1 MAKVL
6 SIEVGA
12 TLTEIVEMDYK
23 VRNPKVYKSL
33 MISTPEGVLDEG
45 MLFGFEHFADALKKM
60 LKLKGFK
67 AKKSIFSVSSNR
79 IASRE
84 VEIPHLKD
92 NQIRD
97 YVLANASDYFP
108 VDVSEYNI
116 SYSVLEH
123 LQNEDGGKAIR
134 INALA
139 VPTELIQSYQEF
151 AKAAGLELEAI
162 DYDGNSLY
170 QAVKKECGVGSQIVI
185 KIDEKST
192 IVTVMKDGVQS
203 LTRTVPYGIEEA
215 VDTIIYSHIYSDNT
229 SHSEAISYLRTV
241 KCVNPAFDMEAYRQ
255 AKAEERAKALA
266 QAQADAVEGASGE
279 NPEGDQNA
287 DNFGQGM
294 DFFGFNGSGDG
305 ASFGSGEGGSFGGDA
320 SGDAFGGSDSFG
332 SSDAFG
338 GDNGGSFGA
347 GGSGDTF
354 GGDASGSSDAF
365 GGSSAMSG
373 TAAMLSSDGSASV
386 SVATLEE
393 EEDVSPQLRE
403 IREHVTFSF
412 ENLVSGL
419 STVLDLYYSRTK
431 GQKVDR
437 VLLTGIGGTIQG
449 MAELITNTLDVP
461 AQQIGS
467 LEGIQ
472 LGKVFKSGIFG
483 EYIGC
488 IGATVKPVDFLVKEK
503 KVKTAGTDIVSIG
516 RLVLIGCVGA
526 SVVMLAL
533 SVPPYL
539 DAKNNN
545 KTLRSQLQSVV
556 SIIPIYQ
563 KYTLS
568 KQAYEFVNDAYSLKD
583 EPTAHIVEF
592 LEEME
597 EKMPADVLVSTI
609 NSDNDSVSITMSVS
623 TKEEAADVY
632 EQFCTFKSLEY
643 VTIEN
648 ITDETTDAG
657 DGLVTFTV
665 VGLYAEKSEED
676 LEGEEAVEGEE
687 DVTTSEDSEAVES
700 TEDTAV
706 TSEDNAVN
714 ESSNSGNGSTDE
726 EDDSG
731 NGSTDEE
738 TESDAGSTDEAE
750 ESSET
755 ESTGE

>member
-6 SIEVGA
+6 SIEIGT

-45 MLFGFEHFADALKKM
+45 MLYGYEHFADALKKM
-60 LKLKGFK
+60 IKSKGFK
-67 AKKSIFSVSSNR
+67 AKKAIFSISSNR

-84 VEIPHLKD
+84 VEIPYLKE

-108 VDVSEYNI
+108 VDITEYNI
-116 SYSVLEH
+116 SYSILEH

-139 VPTELIQSYQEF
+139 VPNELLESYREF
-151 AKAAGLELEAI
+151 AKEAGLELEAI

-203 LTRTVPYGIEEA
+203 LTRNVPYGIEEA

-241 KCVNPAFDMEAYRQ
+241 KCVNPAFDMEAYRK
-255 AKAEERAKALA
+255 AKAEEKAKALA
-266 QAQADAVEGASGE
+266 EAKAQAAGEG
-279 NPEGDQNA
+279 GDSDSQDGAGQNI
-287 DNFGQGM
+287 DGFGQGM
-294 DFFGFNGSGDG
+294 DFFGFNGDGSESDGSGISPDG
-305 ASFGSGEGGSFGGDA
+305 SDAFGSGADGS
-320 SGDAFGGSDSFG
+320 SDAFVSGADG

-338 GDNGGSFGA
+338 SGA
-347 GGSGDTF
+347 D
-354 GGDASGSSDAF
+354 GSSDAF
-365 GGSSAMSG
+365 GSGTADSGSYSSASAMS
-373 TAAMLSSDGSASV
+373 MDKSAS
-386 SVATLEE
+386 SGVAVIEDE
-393 EEDVSPQLRE
+393 EEDVSPQLLE

-431 GQKVDR
+431 GQKIDR

-449 MAELITNTLDVP
+449 MDELITNTLDIP
-461 AQQIGS
+461 AQQIRS

-488 IGATVKPVDFLVKEK
+488 IGATIKPVDFLIKEK
-503 KVKTAGTDIVSIG
+503 KVKNAGTDIVSIG
-516 RLVLIGCVGA
+516 RLVFIGCVGA
-526 SVVMLAL
+526 SVVMLAMSL
-533 SVPPYL
+533 PPYL
-539 DAKNNN
+539 DASNTN

-568 KQAYEFVNDAYSLKD
+568 KQAYEFVNDAYSQKD
-583 EPTAHIVEF
+583 EPVAHIVEF

-609 NSDNDSVSITMSVS
+609 NSDNDSISITMSVS

-632 EQFCTFKSLEY
+632 QQFCTFKSLEY

-648 ITDETTDAG
+648 LTDETTDAG
-657 DGLVTFTV
+657 DGLVTFTL
-665 VGLYAEKSEED
+665 VGVYVEKSEED
-676 LEGEEAVEGEE
+676 VEGEE
-687 DVTTSEDSEAVES
+687 GEIENTEETESVEAAEEGDVVFSSEDTSAEGSSVSGSGA
-700 TEDTAV
+700 TDEDLGE
-706 TSEDNAVN
+706 EDA
-714 ESSNSGNGSTDE
+714 GDGSTDE
-726 EDDSG
+726 ESG
-731 NGSTDEE
+731 ADEELEESADGGTEESAADETSTD
-738 TESDAGSTDEAE
+738 
-750 ESSET
+750 
-755 ESTGE
+755 

>member
-6 SIEVGA
+6 SIEIGT

-45 MLFGFEHFADALKKM
+45 MLYGYEHFADALKKM
-60 LKLKGFK
+60 IKSKGFK
-67 AKKSIFSVSSNR
+67 AKKAIFSISSNR

-84 VEIPHLKD
+84 VEIPYLKE

-97 YVLANASDYFP
+97 YVLANATDYFP
-108 VDVSEYNI
+108 VDITEYNI
-116 SYSVLEH
+116 SYSILEH

-134 INALA
+134 VNALA
-139 VPTELIQSYQEF
+139 VPNELLESYREF
-151 AKAAGLELEAI
+151 AKEAGLELEAI

-170 QAVKKECGVGSQIVI
+170 QAVKKECSVGSQIVI

-241 KCVNPAFDMEAYRQ
+241 KCVNPAFDMEAYRK
-255 AKAEERAKALA
+255 AKAEEKAKALA
-266 QAQADAVEGASGE
+266 EAQAQAAGEG
-279 NPEGDQNA
+279 GDSDSQDGAGQNI
-287 DNFGQGM
+287 DGFGQGM
-294 DFFGFNGSGDG
+294 DFFGFNGDG
-305 ASFGSGEGGSFGGDA
+305 SESDGSGISPDG
-320 SGDAFGGSDSFG
+320 
-332 SSDAFG
+332 SDAFG
-338 GDNGGSFGA
+338 SSGA
-347 GGSGDTF
+347 D
-354 GGDASGSSDAF
+354 SGSSDAF
-365 GGSSAMSG
+365 GSGADGSSDAFGSGTADSGSYSSASAMS
-373 TAAMLSSDGSASV
+373 MDESAS
-386 SVATLEE
+386 SGVAVIEDEE
-393 EEDVSPQLRE
+393 EEVSPQLLE

-431 GQKVDR
+431 GQKIDR

-449 MAELITNTLDVP
+449 MDELITNTLDVP
-461 AQQIGS
+461 AQQIRS

-488 IGATVKPVDFLVKEK
+488 IGATIKPVDFLIKEK
-503 KVKTAGTDIVSIG
+503 KVKNAGTDIVSIG
-516 RLVLIGCVGA
+516 RLVFIGCVGA
-526 SVVMLAL
+526 SVVMLAMSL
-533 SVPPYL
+533 PPYL
-539 DAKNNN
+539 DASNTN

-568 KQAYEFVNDAYSLKD
+568 KQAYEFVNDAYSQKD
-583 EPTAHIVEF
+583 EPVAHIVEF

-609 NSDNDSVSITMSVS
+609 NSDNDSISITMSVS

-632 EQFCTFKSLEY
+632 QQFCTFKSLEY

-648 ITDETTDAG
+648 LTDETTDAG
-657 DGLVTFTV
+657 DGLVTFTL
-665 VGLYAEKSEED
+665 VGVYAEKSEED
-676 LEGEEAVEGEE
+676 VEGEE
-687 DVTTSEDSEAVES
+687 GEIENTEETESVEAAEDGDVVFSSEDTSAEGSSVSGSGA
-700 TEDTAV
+700 TDEDLGE
-706 TSEDNAVN
+706 EDA
-714 ESSNSGNGSTDE
+714 GDGSTDE
-726 EDDSG
+726 ESG
-731 NGSTDEE
+731 ADEELEESADEGTEESAADETSTD
-738 TESDAGSTDEAE
+738 
-750 ESSET
+750 
-755 ESTGE
+755 

>member
-6 SIEVGA
+6 SIEIGT

-45 MLFGFEHFADALKKM
+45 MLYGYEHFADALKKM
-60 LKLKGFK
+60 IKSKGFK
-67 AKKSIFSVSSNR
+67 AKKAIFSISSNR

-84 VEIPHLKD
+84 VEIPYLKE

-108 VDVSEYNI
+108 VDIAEYNI
-116 SYSVLEH
+116 SYSILEH

-139 VPTELIQSYQEF
+139 VPNELLESYREF
-151 AKAAGLELEAI
+151 AKEAGLELEAI

-241 KCVNPAFDMEAYRQ
+241 KCVNPAFDMEAYRK
-255 AKAEERAKALA
+255 AKAEEKAKALA
-266 QAQADAVEGASGE
+266 EAQAQAAGEGGDSD
-279 NPEGDQNA
+279 NEGQNG
-287 DNFGQGM
+287 DGQGIDGLGQGM
-294 DFFGFNGSGDG
+294 DFFGFNGDGSESDGSGISPDG
-305 ASFGSGEGGSFGGDA
+305 SDAFGSGAD
-320 SGDAFGGSDSFG
+320 G

-338 GDNGGSFGA
+338 
-347 GGSGDTF
+347 SGTAD
-354 GGDASGSSDAF
+354 SGSYSSA
-365 GGSSAMSG
+365 SAMS
-373 TAAMLSSDGSASV
+373 MDESAS
-386 SVATLEE
+386 SGVAVIEDEE
-393 EEDVSPQLRE
+393 EEVSPQLLE

-431 GQKVDR
+431 GQKIDR

-449 MAELITNTLDVP
+449 MDELITNTLDVP
-461 AQQIGS
+461 AQQIRS

-488 IGATVKPVDFLVKEK
+488 IGATIKPVDFLIKEK
-503 KVKTAGTDIVSIG
+503 KVKNAGTDIVSIG
-516 RLVLIGCVGA
+516 RLVFIGCVGA
-526 SVVMLAL
+526 SVVMLAMSL
-533 SVPPYL
+533 PPYL
-539 DAKNNN
+539 DASNTN

-568 KQAYEFVNDAYSLKD
+568 KQAYEFVNDAYSQKD
-583 EPTAHIVEF
+583 EPVAHIVEF

-609 NSDNDSVSITMSVS
+609 NSDNDSISITMSVS

-632 EQFCTFKSLEY
+632 QQFCTFKSLEY

-648 ITDETTDAG
+648 LTDETTDAG
-657 DGLVTFTV
+657 DGLVTFTL
-665 VGLYAEKSEED
+665 VGVYAEKSEED
-676 LEGEEAVEGEE
+676 VEGEE
-687 DVTTSEDSEAVES
+687 GEIENTEETESVEAAEEGDVVFSSEDTSAEGSSVSGSGA
-700 TEDTAV
+700 TDEDLGE
-706 TSEDNAVN
+706 EDA
-714 ESSNSGNGSTDE
+714 GDGSTDE
-726 EDDSG
+726 ESG
-731 NGSTDEE
+731 ADEELEESADGGTEESAADETSTD
-738 TESDAGSTDEAE
+738 
-750 ESSET
+750 
-755 ESTGE
+755 

>member
-6 SIEVGA
+6 SIEIGT

-45 MLFGFEHFADALKKM
+45 MLYGYEHFADALKKM
-60 LKLKGFK
+60 IKSKGFK
-67 AKKSIFSVSSNR
+67 AKKAIFSISSNR

-84 VEIPHLKD
+84 VEIPYLKE

-97 YVLANASDYFP
+97 YVLANATDYFP
-108 VDVSEYNI
+108 VDITEYNI
-116 SYSVLEH
+116 SYSILEH

-139 VPTELIQSYQEF
+139 VPNELLESYREF
-151 AKAAGLELEAI
+151 AKEAGLELEAI

-241 KCVNPAFDMEAYRQ
+241 KCVNPAFDMEAYRK
-255 AKAEERAKALA
+255 AKAEEKAKALA
-266 QAQADAVEGASGE
+266 EAQAQAAGEG
-279 NPEGDQNA
+279 GDSDSQDGAGQNI
-287 DNFGQGM
+287 DGFGQGM
-294 DFFGFNGSGDG
+294 DFFGFNGDGSESDGSGISPDG
-305 ASFGSGEGGSFGGDA
+305 SDAFGSSGADSGSSDAFGSGADG
-320 SGDAFGGSDSFG
+320 SGDAFGGSGTDSG
-332 SSDAFG
+332 NSVAFG
-338 GDNGGSFGA
+338 
-347 GGSGDTF
+347 
-354 GGDASGSSDAF
+354 
-365 GGSSAMSG
+365 SG
-373 TAAMLSSDGSASV
+373 TADSGSYSSAGAMSMDGSAGSG
-386 SVATLEE
+386 VAVIEDE
-393 EEDVSPQLRE
+393 EEDVSPQLLE

-431 GQKVDR
+431 GQKIDR

-449 MAELITNTLDVP
+449 MDELITNTLDVP
-461 AQQIGS
+461 AQQIRS

-488 IGATVKPVDFLVKEK
+488 IGATIKPVDFLIKEK
-503 KVKTAGTDIVSIG
+503 KVKNAGTDIVSIG
-516 RLVLIGCVGA
+516 RLVFIGCVGA
-526 SVVMLAL
+526 SVVMLAMSL
-533 SVPPYL
+533 PPYL
-539 DAKNNN
+539 DASNTN

-568 KQAYEFVNDAYSLKD
+568 KQAYEFVNDAYSQKD
-583 EPTAHIVEF
+583 EPVAHIVEF

-609 NSDNDSVSITMSVS
+609 NSDNDSISITMSVS

-632 EQFCTFKSLEY
+632 QQFCTFKSLEY

-648 ITDETTDAG
+648 LTDETTDAG
-657 DGLVTFTV
+657 DGLVTFTL
-665 VGLYAEKSEED
+665 VGVYAEKSEED
-676 LEGEEAVEGEE
+676 VEGEE
-687 DVTTSEDSEAVES
+687 GEIDNTEETESVEAAEDGDVVFSSEDTSAEGSSVSGSGA
-700 TEDTAV
+700 TDEDLGE
-706 TSEDNAVN
+706 EDA
-714 ESSNSGNGSTDE
+714 GDGSTDE
-726 EDDSG
+726 ELEESADGGTEESAADET
-731 NGSTDEE
+731 STD
-738 TESDAGSTDEAE
+738 
-750 ESSET
+750 
-755 ESTGE
+755 

>member
-6 SIEVGA
+6 SIEIGT

-45 MLFGFEHFADALKKM
+45 MLYGYEHFADALKKM
-60 LKLKGFK
+60 IKSKGFK
-67 AKKSIFSVSSNR
+67 AKKAIFSISSNR

-84 VEIPHLKD
+84 VEIPYLKE

-97 YVLANASDYFP
+97 YVLANATDYFP
-108 VDVSEYNI
+108 VDITEYNI
-116 SYSVLEH
+116 SYSILEH

-139 VPTELIQSYQEF
+139 VPNELLESYREF
-151 AKAAGLELEAI
+151 AKEAGLELEAI

-241 KCVNPAFDMEAYRQ
+241 KCVNPAFDMEAYRK
-255 AKAEERAKALA
+255 AKAEENAKALA
-266 QAQADAVEGASGE
+266 EAQAQAAAEG
-279 NPEGDQNA
+279 GDSDSQDGAGQNI
-287 DNFGQGM
+287 DGFGQGM
-294 DFFGFNGSGDG
+294 DFFGFNGDGSESGGSGISPDG
-305 ASFGSGEGGSFGGDA
+305 SDAFGSGADG
-320 SGDAFGGSDSFG
+320 SGDAFGGSGTDSG
-332 SSDAFG
+332 NSDAFG
-338 GDNGGSFGA
+338 
-347 GGSGDTF
+347 SGTAD
-354 GGDASGSSDAF
+354 SGSYSSA
-365 GGSSAMSG
+365 SAMS
-373 TAAMLSSDGSASV
+373 MDESAS
-386 SVATLEE
+386 SGVAVIEDEE
-393 EEDVSPQLRE
+393 EEVSPQLLE

-431 GQKVDR
+431 GQKIDR

-449 MAELITNTLDVP
+449 MDELITNTLDVP
-461 AQQIGS
+461 AQQIRS

-488 IGATVKPVDFLVKEK
+488 IGATIKPVDFLIKEK
-503 KVKTAGTDIVSIG
+503 KVKNAGTDIVSIG
-516 RLVLIGCVGA
+516 RLVFIGCVGA
-526 SVVMLAL
+526 SVVMLAMSL
-533 SVPPYL
+533 PPYL
-539 DAKNNN
+539 DASNTN

-568 KQAYEFVNDAYSLKD
+568 KQAYEFVNDAYSQKD
-583 EPTAHIVEF
+583 EPVAHIVEF

-609 NSDNDSVSITMSVS
+609 NSDNDSISITMSVS

-632 EQFCTFKSLEY
+632 QQFCTFKSLEY

-648 ITDETTDAG
+648 LTDETTDAG
-657 DGLVTFTV
+657 DGLVTFTL
-665 VGLYAEKSEED
+665 VGVYAEKSEED
-676 LEGEEAVEGEE
+676 VEGEE
-687 DVTTSEDSEAVES
+687 GEIENTEETESVEAAEDGDVVFSSEDTSAEGSSVSGSGA
-700 TEDTAV
+700 TDEDLGE
-706 TSEDNAVN
+706 EDA
-714 ESSNSGNGSTDE
+714 GDGSTDE
-726 EDDSG
+726 ESG
-731 NGSTDEE
+731 ADEELEESADGGTEESAADETSTD
-738 TESDAGSTDEAE
+738 
-750 ESSET
+750 
-755 ESTGE
+755 